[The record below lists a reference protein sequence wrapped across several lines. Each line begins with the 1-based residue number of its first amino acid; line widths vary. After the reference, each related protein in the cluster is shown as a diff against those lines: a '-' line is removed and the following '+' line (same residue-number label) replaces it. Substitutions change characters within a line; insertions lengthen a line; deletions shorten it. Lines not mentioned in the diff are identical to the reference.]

1 MRKIIFT
8 LIGVLLLSTAAF
20 GSDRV
25 LFKMVMTN
33 TSSQS
38 VAAQTAQDLS
48 NYAFFIGGSA
58 EIYNGHAS
66 DAKNIIL
73 TNSSVG
79 YSRLINTNSY
89 LHVSL
94 DRALQTGDVISYTSG
109 DGLSNNHDRMLI
121 TLSSSEVRTGNI
133 QTQIGTPYT
142 VTGSSALKGAT
153 DLYFWIGKDM
163 PSSSYTAWIHSLTI
177 TTTSNEVVYYDFEDE
192 TAAFLSIGANN
203 FSNGLVGYSAAE
215 NSNKIAEKS
224 QCGFTK
230 MFYTVGD
237 GANRSLKLN
246 VTDPCT
252 IEVWGIGSAADRKM
266 HITDNTSSMKKWELV
281 TFTDNSSLIKGSYH
295 FEGTDNS
302 TDLYISSSTGSMY
315 IAAIRVIYDRI
326 RPAADLTADV
336 LTTVLQKRNNITITA
351 SSSSDQTIT
360 RSNVSGQDLV
370 NVTGATGTTYTVAAK
385 SPSVNPNLGTYV
397 MRLSQPASAYYRA
410 SSIDISIRIVN
421 EGESVSYV
429 AWNSSYVST
438 ASFVWKNN
446 ENVTL
451 IQNTNETTFDNNHS
465 AIGEFAA
472 GTGLRLAAGKTYTLS
487 VPSNKQIARVTFSG
501 YTAQTGTGSI
511 KVNDVASEFNA
522 YDAENP
528 VIKDIVYEDI
538 NAQSFTFEA
547 YNRNIIVKIDL
558 VTTDL
563 GYYPVTIE
571 GYWASFCAP
580 EDVEL
585 PSGVYAY
592 VGNVVSDAAEGDDVL
607 TINKVES
614 NKIPANAGVLLYS
627 ETDGDYEL
635 TSTTDAPAIEH
646 NIFAGTVARTANPN
660 ISTTYSLYE
669 NAGTIEFWNYTGN
682 YIPANK
688 AYLSYSAPAGAP
700 KKLRVQVGNQMP
712 TDVETVTSDG
722 LQVTEK
728 VIENGQLVIIKNGVR
743 YNAQGQIVK

>member
-1 MRKIIFT
+1 MRKIFFT
-8 LIGVLLLSTAAF
+8 LIGVLLLSTTAF

-33 TSSQS
+33 TSNQS
-38 VAAQTAQDLS
+38 VDAQTAQDLS
-48 NYAFFIGGSA
+48 DYAFFIGGSA

-66 DAKNIIL
+66 DAKDIIL

-109 DGLSNNHDRMLI
+109 DGLSLNHDRMLI

-153 DLYFWIGKDM
+153 DLYFWIGKEM

-237 GANRSLKLN
+237 GADRSLKLN

-252 IEVWGIGSAADRKM
+252 VEVWGIGSLADRKM

-315 IAAIRVIYDRI
+315 IAAVRVIYDRI

-421 EGESVSYV
+421 EGESVSDV

-438 ASFVWKNN
+438 TSYVWKNN

-451 IQNTNETTFDNNHS
+451 IQNTNDTKFDNNHE

-472 GTGLRLAAGKTYTLS
+472 GTGLRLGAGREYTLS

-511 KVNDVASEFNA
+511 KVNGVASAFNA

-563 GYYPVTIE
+563 GYYPITF
-571 GYWASFCAP
+571 GSNWASFCAP

-585 PSGVYAY
+585 PEGVYAY
-592 VGNVVSDAAEGDDVL
+592 IASSNDAE
-607 TINKVES
+607 TITVNKVDG
-614 NKIPANAGVLLYS
+614 NLVPANTGVLLYS
-627 ETDGDYEL
+627 ETL
-635 TSTTDAPAIEH
+635 PACHVTATTGAPALDG
-646 NIFAGTVARTANPN
+646 NILQYTTARTARPASG
-660 ISTTYSLYE
+660 STYALNGDE
-669 NAGTIEFWNYTGN
+669 GCFQQYTGN

-688 AYLSYSAPAGAP
+688 AYVHIPAAEPSSAP
-700 KKLRVQVGNQMP
+700 KRLRLV
-712 TDVETVTSDG
+712 VEGTNTATGMEAISGQSVISR
-722 LQVTEK
+722 K
-728 VIENGQLVIIKNGVR
+728 VVEDGQLVIIRDGVK
-743 YNAQGQIVK
+743 YNVQGQIIK